1 MSARRLDGKALA
13 ERRRAQLADEV
24 RAIRAIAGRAPR
36 LVVVLATE
44 DAAALAYTAAKER
57 AARALGI
64 DVDVVRVQR
73 PTTAALVEHVRAL
86 GLDDEVDGILVETP
100 IVPEV
105 DLRAVQDAIPVDK
118 DVDGASTLS
127 LGRLFCG
134 EPGFVPATA
143 GAVMALLDEHAVE
156 LSGRRV
162 AIVGRSLVVGR
173 PLGQLLLAR
182 DATVT
187 ICHSRTRDLAATT
200 READIVCVAVGKPRF
215 VTAAMVKPGA
225 VVVDVGTN
233 MVDGKLVGDV
243 DFDSVAAVAGALSS
257 VPGGVGPLTTVVV
270 LENTARAARQQAE
283 RVSR

>member
-1 MSARRLDGKALA
+1 MSARRLDGKAPA

-24 RAIRAIAGRAPR
+24 RAVRTIIGRAPR

-44 DAAALAYTAAKER
+44 DAAALAYAAAKGR
-57 AARALGI
+57 AAHALGI
-64 DVDVVRVQR
+64 DVDVVRIER
-73 PTTAALVEHVRAL
+73 PTTAGLVEYVRAL
-86 GLDDEVDGILVETP
+86 GLDDGVDGILVETP
-100 IVPEV
+100 IAPEV

-134 EPGFVPATA
+134 APGFVPATA
-143 GAVMALLDEHAVE
+143 GAVMALLEEHAVE

-162 AIVGRSLVVGR
+162 AVVGRSLVVGR

>member
-36 LVVVLATE
+36 LVVILATE

-100 IVPEV
+100 IAPEV
-105 DLRAVQDAIPVDK
+105 DLRTVQDAIPVDK

-173 PLGQLLLAR
+173 PLGQLLL
-182 DATVT
+182 
-187 ICHSRTRDLAATT
+187 
-200 READIVCVAVGKPRF
+200 
-215 VTAAMVKPGA
+215 
-225 VVVDVGTN
+225 
-233 MVDGKLVGDV
+233 
-243 DFDSVAAVAGALSS
+243 
-257 VPGGVGPLTTVVV
+257 
-270 LENTARAARQQAE
+270 
-283 RVSR
+283 